1 MIAEDIEM
9 FRGAVTHLSGVGE
22 EEDHHGTGWA
32 SAVAILFA
40 VVAAVSFA
48 VDLTISL
55 SGPQPAANQSTVT
68 VR

>member
-9 FRGAVTHLSGVGE
+9 FRGAVTHLSSVGGG
-22 EEDHHGTGWA
+22 EDHHGTGWA

-40 VVAAVSFA
+40 VIAVVSFA

-55 SGPQPAANQSTVT
+55 SGPQPAANQSTLT
-68 VR
+68 AR